1 MVVSSMLVVRF
12 YLAAI
17 TGNTVFILTILIS
30 FLRGTL
36 FILRLSKHTE
46 VLEYILLL
54 VRLREEEMGGSNI
67 TEVLLFNCS
76 SI

>member
-17 TGNTVFILTILIS
+17 TGNIVFILTILIS
-30 FLRGTL
+30 FLRGSL

-76 SI
+76 LI